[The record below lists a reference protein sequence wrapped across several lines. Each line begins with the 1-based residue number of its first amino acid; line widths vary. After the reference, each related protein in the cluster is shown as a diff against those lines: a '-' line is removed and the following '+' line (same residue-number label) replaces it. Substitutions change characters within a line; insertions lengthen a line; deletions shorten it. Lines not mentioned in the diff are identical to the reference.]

1 MNLTNSC
8 ETKSGCGLSVQF
20 VSIHVYIIGTKFGG
34 KILTFTE
41 VMSCRKFG
49 AIFPME
55 KLCTKKA
62 LHWQTLLA
70 IKRQ

>member
-1 MNLTNSC
+1 MFTLLGPNLV
-8 ETKSGCGLSVQF
+8 K
-20 VSIHVYIIGTKFGG
+20 

-41 VMSCRKFG
+41 VMSCRKFGASSG

-62 LHWQTLLA
+62 LHWHTLLA